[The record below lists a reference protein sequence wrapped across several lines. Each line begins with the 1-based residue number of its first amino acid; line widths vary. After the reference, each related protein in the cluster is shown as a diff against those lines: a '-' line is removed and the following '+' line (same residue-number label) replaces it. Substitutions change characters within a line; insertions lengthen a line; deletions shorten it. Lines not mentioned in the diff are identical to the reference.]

1 MVCVAQ
7 EKTQMG
13 FGAVQIRILLVF
25 THCRCC
31 IYLQL
36 NISLLILTRSG
47 SKKPFAANHK
57 EIFLR
62 LLIYL
67 VKNNRK

>member
-7 EKTQMG
+7 EKTQLG

-31 IYLQL
+31 IYLQQ
-36 NISLLILTRSG
+36 NISLLFLTRSG

-67 VKNNRK
+67 VKNNRM